1 MNEEDDKTSVPNDP
15 ISQRAAWWFQMARTV
30 GWPGTLLIVLAFG
43 GYRAAQWFEPR
54 ASKLI
59 DTHVET
65 VTSLKASSEK
75 QTTILGEL
83 NESQKSQGEMI
94 RDIHRAVV
102 KPQGQAIAQPG
113 N

>member
-1 MNEEDDKTSVPNDP
+1 MSADNQQPTPVPNDP

-30 GWPGTLLIVLAFG
+30 GWPGTVLILLALGAWRFAG
-43 GYRAAQWFEPR
+43 WFEPR

-59 DTHVET
+59 DTHIET
-65 VTSLKASSEK
+65 VTSLKSQSEK
-75 QTTILGEL
+75 QTSILGEL
-83 NESQKSQGEMI
+83 NESQKTQGDMI

-102 KPQGQAIAQPG
+102 KPQAVAQPG